1 MPGCVWLS
9 KQGTL
14 FLDGAMRT
22 GMCRRFIVWSLLSC
36 GLLCAGLLSVASA
49 QQPDSAWL
57 SDGMPNALAVEAVGL
72 LQTSNAD
79 GLKPENYL
87 ASNLRAEL
95 LALKSAGQPDA
106 IAATAF
112 ERRLT
117 LAMIRYL
124 NDLALGRVTA
134 REVYH
139 QFDGSAPR
147 VYDARLEL
155 QSALDAGDISLAV
168 ERARPKFPL
177 YPALQT
183 ALAQYQSLA
192 GHSAWQTDLPV
203 PAGRKLEA
211 GQSYPALSVLR
222 ERLVALGDLPVS
234 TVSSAV
240 YDPVLVEGVKA
251 FQRRHGLTDDGVLGL
266 KTLAAIKVSPA
277 TRAEQIALSMERLRW
292 TPLHQ
297 GDRLIAVNLPGF
309 MLYAYE
315 ISPDGEVRIDVEMR
329 VVVGRSLNHRTP
341 VFDEDML
348 FIEFSPYWNVP
359 PSIARS
365 ETIPALRKDPEYLQK
380 QQMEFVDASGNVST
394 MVTPEKIQAVL
405 SGQLRIR
412 QRPGPH
418 NALGAIKFIFP
429 NNDNIFLHHTPSTH
443 LFDRDRRDLSHG
455 CIRVEEPVELA
466 KFVLANEPE
475 WTEDRIREA
484 MDAGTSK
491 TIRLKEPIP
500 VLIGYSTVLTR
511 NGTVFF
517 YPDLY
522 GHDATLLKAL
532 SQYKGLQ

>member
-1 MPGCVWLS
+1 MSCS
-9 KQGTL
+9 L
-14 FLDGAMRT
+14 F
-22 GMCRRFIVWSLLSC
+22 
-36 GLLCAGLLSVASA
+36 CAGLVKVASA

-57 SDGMPNALAVEAVGL
+57 SNGIPNAVAVEAVGL
-72 LQTSNAD
+72 LQTSNED

-87 ASNLRAEL
+87 ASNLQAEL

-106 IAATAF
+106 IAETAF

-177 YPALQT
+177 YPALQG
-183 ALAQYQSLA
+183 ALAQYQALA
-192 GHSAWQTDLPV
+192 GHSAWQTDLPL

-234 TVSSAV
+234 TASSTV
-240 YDPVLVEGVKA
+240 YDPALVEGVKA
-251 FQRRHGLTDDGVLGL
+251 FQRRHGLTDDGVVGL
-266 KTLAAIKVSPA
+266 KTLAAINVTPA
-277 TRAEQIALSMERLRW
+277 ARAEQIALSMERLRW

-315 ISPDGEVRIDVEMR
+315 INADGAVHVDLEMR
-329 VVVGRSLNHRTP
+329 VVVGSSLNHRTP

-365 ETIPALRKDPEYLQK
+365 ETVPALRKDPEYLNK
-380 QQMEFVDASGNVST
+380 QQMEFVDSAGHVST
-394 MVTPEKIQAVL
+394 RVTPEKIQAVL

-475 WTEDRIREA
+475 WTEERIRQA
-484 MDAGTSK
+484 MDAGVSK
-491 TIRLKEPIP
+491 TIRLLNPIP
-500 VLIGYSTVLTR
+500 VLIGYSTVLAR

-522 GHDATLLKAL
+522 GHDAVLRKAL